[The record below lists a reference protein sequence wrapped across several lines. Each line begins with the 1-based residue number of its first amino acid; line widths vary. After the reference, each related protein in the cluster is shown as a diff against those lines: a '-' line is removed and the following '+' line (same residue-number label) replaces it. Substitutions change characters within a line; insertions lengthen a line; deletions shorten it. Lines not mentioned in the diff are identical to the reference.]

1 LWTRLTL
8 IDNNPRLI
16 YKNPMKKYI
25 LAPLCSA
32 FIVPGLGQIIN
43 QSLKKGLFILSV
55 VFFLFVVGTMKLF
68 FILQSAIADANA
80 GWFNTAPIG
89 ERLQGKDLTVLWLLL
104 GLFAL
109 VWVYSILDAFWV
121 GKELERQ

>member
-1 LWTRLTL
+1 
-8 IDNNPRLI
+8 
-16 YKNPMKKYI
+16 MKKYI

-55 VFFLFVVGTMKLF
+55 TFCLFFVGTIKLF
-68 FILQSAIADANA
+68 FILQSAIAEANT
-80 GWFNTAPIG
+80 GRLNTTPIG
-89 ERLQGKDLTVLWLLL
+89 EWLQGKDLTLLWLLL
-104 GLFAL
+104 GLLAM

-121 GKELERQ
+121 GKKLERTKERG